1 MVEANAEFIFNNAL
15 CGRVKRLRE
24 QRGWTAAQM
33 ATALGIP
40 AERYRKYER
49 RSPLPAYLMER
60 FCLLANS
67 NLEFLITGQDAPP
80 RQIQVIDGGKKR
92 A

>member
-1 MVEANAEFIFNNAL
+1 MTSENAEFIFNQAL
-15 CGRVKRLRE
+15 CARVRALRDE
-24 QRGWTAAQM
+24 KGWTAEQM

-40 AERYRKYER
+40 AERYRKYES

-60 FCLLANS
+60 FCLICDTDLS
-67 NLEFLITGQDAPP
+67 YLITGRKFQRHAIPAATTE
-80 RQIQVIDGGKKR
+80 RKR